1 MSSAFFA
8 PLSVRARQQMAH
20 RHGNIIVLTAILM
33 IVMMAFLAFAIDV
46 GYMSNTQTELRRAV
60 DAGALAGAGKL
71 VEGAAA
77 AEPEVIS
84 FVQQNLVGKRIP
96 ATSNIQVT
104 AGNWNSNTRT
114 FQQSNENPSA
124 LRVVVS
130 HPNQPLFFGRVL
142 GKDSF
147 DLTASAI
154 AQYQPRDIMLVLD
167 LSGSMNYD
175 STWRGFRQN
184 GLSQSHVEG
193 NIDEIWADLGPPNVG
208 NATFKSSS
216 LTTYSSSTSNN
227 TIKTNLGL
235 RVGGVDASYPFPSG
249 SWDDYVNYVKGTS
262 AAPNS
267 IYDSVTYRN
276 RYGYRTWIQYL
287 LDKQSSHTQTP
298 ALASVRA
305 QPVTALKD
313 AVEVFLSY
321 MQQIQTEDRLGL
333 VVYNS
338 ASENAVLESGLT
350 PNLASVNDKVQAR
363 QAGHY
368 NRQTN
373 IGAGMQSARQELQ
386 NNARAG
392 AFKMM
397 VLMTDGQPNRPTN
410 ETAGTALVNSE
421 AVACKNAKIPIVTI
435 SLGGAADTELMQSVA
450 NTTRGVHFNIPGG
463 QTASAYEDQLIDVF
477 GQVASTRPLKL
488 VQ

>member
-1 MSSAFFA
+1 MCFAIASS
-8 PLSVRARQQMAH
+8 LSVRARRRDID
-20 RHGNIIVLTAILM
+20 RHGNVIVLTAIM
-33 IVMMAFLAFAIDV
+33 MVVMMAFLAFAVDV
-46 GYMSNTQTELRRAV
+46 GYIANTKSELRRAV
-60 DAGALAGAGKL
+60 DAGALAGAGRL
-71 VEGAAA
+71 VDGVEAAR
-77 AEPEVIS
+77 PQVIN
-84 FVQQNLVGKRIP
+84 FVQRNLIGART
-96 ATSNIQVT
+96 ADAANIEVT
-104 AGNWNSNTRT
+104 AGSWDSTTRT
-114 FQQSNENPSA
+114 FQQSNESPSA

-142 GKDSF
+142 GKNAF
-147 DLTASAI
+147 DLTAEAI

-193 NIDEIWADLGPPNVG
+193 NMDEIYSDLGPPNVG
-208 NATFKSSS
+208 NATFKSAAGA
-216 LTTYSSSTSNN
+216 TYSSGTANN

-235 RVGGVDASYPFPSG
+235 RVGSSDIPYPYPSG

-262 AAPNS
+262 ASPNS

-276 RYGYRTWIQYL
+276 VYGYRTWIQYM
-287 LDKQSSHTQTP
+287 LDKQSSHSQTP
-298 ALASVRA
+298 ALAHVRA

-313 AVEVFLSY
+313 SVEVFLSY

-333 VVYNS
+333 VVYDS
-338 ASENAVLESGLT
+338 SSDDAVLESGLT
-350 PNLASVNDKVQAR
+350 PDLTSVNSLVQGR

-368 NRQTN
+368 SRQTN
-373 IGAGMQSARQELQ
+373 IGAGMQSARIELRDH
-386 NNARAG
+386 ARSG

-397 VLMTDGQPNRPTN
+397 VLMTDGQPNRPTSVSV
-410 ETAGTALVNSE
+410 GSALVNSE
-421 AVACKNAKIPIVTI
+421 AAAAAAAKIPIVTI
-435 SLGGAADTELMQSVA
+435 SLGGSADTSLMQSVA
-450 NTTRGVHFNIPGG
+450 DTTKGAHFNIPGG
-463 QTASAYEDQLIDVF
+463 QTASEYRDQLISVF

>member
-1 MSSAFFA
+1 MNSASGFRSFA
-8 PLSVRARQQMAH
+8 RAR
-20 RHGNIIVLTAILM
+20 RHAADRTGNVIVLSSILM
-33 IVMMAFLAFAIDV
+33 VVLMAFIAFAVDV
-46 GYMSNTQTELRRAV
+46 GYMGNTQSELRRAV

-71 VEGAAA
+71 VDGVDAAR
-77 AEPEVIS
+77 PVVID
-84 FVQQNLVGKRIP
+84 FVQRNLVGARTP
-96 ATSNIQVT
+96 QAANIEVT
-104 AGNWNSNTRT
+104 AGNWNSESRS
-114 FQQSNENPSA
+114 FAESNDNPSA
-124 LRVVVS
+124 LKVVVN

-142 GKDSF
+142 GKNDFS
-147 DLTASAI
+147 LTASAI

-184 GLSQSHVEG
+184 GLTQSHCEA
-193 NIDEIWADLGPPNVG
+193 NMTEIWSDLGLNVG
-208 NATFKSSS
+208 NGTFKSAT
-216 LTTYSSSTSNN
+216 LATYSSGTSNS

-235 RVGGVDASYPFPSG
+235 RSGGVDIAYPYPSG

-262 AAPNS
+262 ASPNS

-276 RYGYRTWIQYL
+276 RYGYKTFVQYL

-298 ALASVRA
+298 ALCNVRA

-350 PNLASVNDKVQAR
+350 PDLESVNDIVQAR

-373 IGAGMQSARQELQ
+373 IGAGMSSARQELV
-386 NNARAG
+386 NNARPG
-392 AFKMM
+392 AFRMM

-410 ETAGTALVNSE
+410 ESQGQALVNSQS
-421 AVACKNAKIPIVTI
+421 ALCAAARIPIVTI
-435 SLGGAADTELMQSVA
+435 SLGGGADADLMQNVA
-450 NTTRGVHFNIPGG
+450 DTTRGAHFNIPGG
-463 QTASAYEDQLIDVF
+463 QTASEYEEQLIEVF
-477 GQVASTRPLKL
+477 GQVAATRPLKL